1 VRAPRGA
8 VAAVLLPIAIGLSG
22 CSSQHDAVPDPHLP
36 YATDWEQLR
45 EPFPDGAIDTTGALY
60 LAEGAPMPDPTAPGT
75 GKPIIYSLTSR
86 RIKITYHP
94 PTGGGCFID
103 VVRDFRTPEE
113 EKLIRTAEV
122 TYPLRE
128 AISPPDWAMLSRIP
142 ARKHLWWLGPD
153 EGLRLPYAVT
163 MDALRYYL
171 DRTQRY
177 GRGTP
182 PYERPGA
189 MQVSN
194 VTYSAS
200 VTYRSS
206 FAKGK
211 ATYRDVNVVELRLGW
226 EAGSRNSKGFA
237 SAAGFNLDRT
247 VLLDR
252 NANVVAVFGDR
263 IPRMGVT

>member
-1 VRAPRGA
+1 
-8 VAAVLLPIAIGLSG
+8 
-22 CSSQHDAVPDPHLP
+22 
-36 YATDWEQLR
+36 
-45 EPFPDGAIDTTGALY
+45 
-60 LAEGAPMPDPTAPGT
+60 MPDPTAPGT
-75 GKPIIYSLTSR
+75 GKPIIYSLTSH

-113 EKLIRTAEV
+113 EKLIRTAEI

-128 AISPPDWAMLSRIP
+128 AISPPDWAMVQPIP

-153 EGLRLPYAVT
+153 EGLRVPYAIT

-182 PYERPGA
+182 PYGKPGA
-189 MQVSN
+189 MQTSVMSYFAN
-194 VTYSAS
+194 VTF
-200 VTYRSS
+200 RSS

-211 ATYRDVNVVELRLGW
+211 ATFRDVNVVELRLEWG
-226 EAGSRNSKGFA
+226 AGSNLGKGFA
-237 SAAGFNLDRT
+237 SAAGFVHDRT

-252 NANVVAVFGDR
+252 KGHVVAVFGDR
-263 IPRMGVT
+263 IAPLLVT